1 MSSLIEFRRLFEEW
15 KTRIERAKK
24 IINPT
29 PWTEEDWRQFSQGL
43 ILLVMKNG
51 ETWPSDHKTKY
62 WDLRWKTKDGGELV
76 CQIELFEDNARSL
89 IVAQV
94 GGFAASVGSYTWLWV
109 ELDEEG
115 HFRRDPYFVD
125 GTWKE
130 ALLTLLIPLKHQA
143 GFYLEQMVT
152 RSGNLLKNKETPRPD
167 IDAGTAPSTKST
179 AHTKQEAVEIG

>member
-1 MSSLIEFRRLFEEW
+1 MSSLVEFRRIFDEW

-29 PWTEEDWRQFSQGL
+29 PWTEDDWRQFSQAL

-51 ETWPSDHKTKY
+51 ETWSSDHKTKY

-76 CQIELFEDNARSL
+76 CQVELFQDNARSL

-109 ELDEEG
+109 EMDEEN

-152 RSGNLLKNKETPRPD
+152 RSGNLLKNNNAPYPD
-167 IDAGTAPSTKST
+167 IEAGTPPSTKVSSRS
-179 AHTKQEAVEIG
+179 KEEAVEVA